1 MRSSGIGRPQGRGQA
16 GEIMCRAG
24 LELTA
29 QAQASTSI
37 GIYVVCDVC
46 GSISDEK
53 RLKCIARRGAIKP
66 VWCSPVPGV

>member
-1 MRSSGIGRPQGRGQA
+1 MLDHRIYVWMTPSATSGVEMIYDVGFDITMRSSGIGRPQGRGQA

-37 GIYVVCDVC
+37 GI
-46 GSISDEK
+46 
-53 RLKCIARRGAIKP
+53 
-66 VWCSPVPGV
+66 